1 MNGTK
6 NRSMLMNKTN
16 VADDEVNELAQD
28 TNSPQDVDDLLG
40 SIGTRGLDVVE
51 GEPHSP
57 YSALEHKLAQESE
70 EVELD
75 LTPGA
80 PDSASDPV
88 RVYLREMGASPLL
101 TREEE
106 VEIAKRIERGQLTA
120 LKALSRSPIV
130 IQQVLALGE
139 DLKRGLRSIKDLVV
153 FDEEE
158 ITDEILQ
165 ARVDDVTSRIDKLH
179 KHYKTAM
186 RLAEKLATIPAKK
199 KPKEYRRCRGHL
211 SREMVRI
218 SIIIR
223 NLGLNHTERKRL
235 IERVNKTIEIMRALD
250 REFVNLEAKITG
262 TRSEELKKTYRSAQR
277 THRVGDTGRVGI
289 FDQVHRG
296 CNFCRRDQAP
306 GDCLTVQEMPIAGLR
321 LQRVSDG
328 MAEIQYPTQTIFAF
342 VGRDYF
348 GFQSD

>member
-1 MNGTK
+1 MNNSK
-6 NRSMLMNKTN
+6 NRSMLMNRKTD
-16 VADDEVNELAQD
+16 VVDDEVNELQTPD
-28 TNSPQDVDDLLG
+28 TQSPQDVDDLLG

-51 GEPHSP
+51 ESASP
-57 YSALEHKLAQESE
+57 YSSLEQKHGQDGD

-158 ITDEILQ
+158 ITDEVLQ
-165 ARVDDVTSRIDKLH
+165 NRVDDITGRIDKLS

-186 RLAEKLATIPAKK
+186 RLSEKLATIPAKK
-199 KPKEYRRCRGHL
+199 KPKEYR
-211 SREMVRI
+211 
-218 SIIIR
+218 
-223 NLGLNHTERKRL
+223 
-235 IERVNKTIEIMRALD
+235 KTSDRA
-250 REFVNLEAKITG
+250 G
-262 TRSEELKKTYRSAQR
+262 Q
-277 THRVGDTGRVGI
+277 
-289 FDQVHRG
+289 
-296 CNFCRRDQAP
+296 
-306 GDCLTVQEMPIAGLR
+306 
-321 LQRVSDG
+321 
-328 MAEIQYPTQTIFAF
+328 
-342 VGRDYF
+342 
-348 GFQSD
+348 